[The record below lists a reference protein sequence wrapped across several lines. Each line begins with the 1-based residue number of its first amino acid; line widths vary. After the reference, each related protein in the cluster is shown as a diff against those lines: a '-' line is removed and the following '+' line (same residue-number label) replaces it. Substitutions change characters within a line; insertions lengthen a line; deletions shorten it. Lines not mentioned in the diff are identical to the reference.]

1 MFPAFKRFIVILILI
16 QALTACTETTQEG
29 LESSALHV
37 TLLPYHTAI
46 AMSTK
51 PIPTS
56 SQVIPSVT
64 PEPVIYTV
72 VLGDSLSSIALR
84 FGVDLNALIQ
94 ANPAVNATAM
104 SIGTKLI
111 IPPMKDVKGTQPGSI
126 TSLPTPVI
134 AVVGK
139 PDCHRADDGQWVCF
153 LLVNNELEEAVT
165 NVAGQ
170 VKMTGESSSF
180 TAICPLDLIPAG
192 ASALLVAQIG
202 NTEIDPAGME
212 GNLTSAIPVVEKKSR
227 YETVQIASQTTIYS
241 TDKRSVVITGGFTL
255 ATGGAVR
262 ILAFAQDAQKHIL
275 GYRIWE
281 AATLIPAGT
290 TKSFQIHLYSLGGV
304 ISEIHLVSQVDF
316 Q

>member
-1 MFPAFKRFIVILILI
+1 MFPAFNKLIVILILI
-16 QALTACTETTQEG
+16 QTLTACTETTPEG
-29 LESSALHV
+29 LDSSASI
-37 TLLPYHTAI
+37 TLLPYHTAV

-56 SQVIPSVT
+56 SQVIPSAT

-111 IPPMKDVKGTQPGSI
+111 IPPVKDVKGTQPGGV

-134 AVVGK
+134 DVVGK
-139 PDCHRADDGQWVCF
+139 PDCHLTDDGQWVCF
-153 LLVNNELEEAVT
+153 LLVDNELEEAVT

-192 ASALLVAQIG
+192 TSALLVAQIV

-212 GNLTSAIPVVEKKSR
+212 GNLTSAIPVVEKGSR
-227 YETVQIASQTTIYS
+227 YETVQIASQAITYS
-241 TDKRSVVITGGFTL
+241 TDKRSAVITGDFTL
-255 ATGGAVR
+255 PTGGAVR

-281 AATLIPAGT
+281 EATLIPAGT
-290 TKSFQIHLYSLGGV
+290 AKSFQIYLYSLGGV
-304 ISEIHLVSQVDF
+304 ISEIHLVSQVDL